1 MENKKTCF
9 IITPIGNES
18 DPIRRHIDGMI
29 DAVIVPSMEGD
40 YEIKVAHRMPETG
53 TITRQ
58 ILELIYKSDLVI
70 ANLTGTNP
78 NVMYELAVRHT
89 LGSPTIII
97 AEEGTKLPFDISS
110 ERTIFYTND
119 LKGTVDAKKELEKYL
134 KQIDYNDKRAT
145 GPIHSYLDTVKLRN
159 KLLNYNEE
167 EDFDQSKHVLE
178 LIVKRLESI
187 ELLIPNIKNEITSEL
202 LNEAIKT
209 AIRQA
214 PDLNVA
220 KLNMNITLLNEMV
233 LQLRKI
239 VDDYAY
245 KLSSIIISLIQY
257 VNNNSISDT
266 NINISS
272 RMFIQRL
279 NEVKSV
285 IDEFKSKVA
294 DHVSNSQDYNK

>member
-1 MENKKTCF
+1 MDNKKTCF
-9 IITPIGNES
+9 VITPIGNEN

-29 DAVIVPSMEGD
+29 DAVIVPSMEGE
-40 YEIKVAHRMPETG
+40 YEIKVAHRMSETG

-78 NVMYELAVRHT
+78 NVMYELAFRHT
-89 LGSPTIII
+89 LGAPTIII
-97 AEEGTKLPFDISS
+97 AEQGTKLPFDISS

-134 KQIDYNDKRAT
+134 SQLDYNDKKAT

-167 EDFDQSKHVLE
+167 EDFDQGKHILE

-187 ELLIPNIKNEITSEL
+187 ELSIPSIKNEITSEL

-209 AIRQA
+209 AIKQA

-220 KLNMNITLLNEMV
+220 KLNMNIILLNEMV

-245 KLSSIIISLIQY
+245 KLSSMIISLIQY
-257 VNNNSISDT
+257 VNNNTISNK

-279 NEVKSV
+279 NEVISI
-285 IDEFKSKVA
+285 IDEFKSKVSN
-294 DHVSNSQDYNK
+294 HVSDSND